1 MIALVVKNLAANAG
15 DTRDAGSI
23 PAWGRSPGGGNG
35 NPLQYSCLEN
45 SMDRGAWRA
54 TVHGATKSQTQLRGW
69 AHKIY
74 SLSDFLYV
82 QIYFLYSKMIQI
94 RTNQRETRTCIGQE
108 LEGPKFIAF
117 CAVPVKMGHL
127 TLLTTHTRSVHL
139 DAHSPSGST
148 AFLIDLSLAP

>member
-1 MIALVVKNLAANAG
+1 
-15 DTRDAGSI
+15 
-23 PAWGRSPGGGNG
+23 
-35 NPLQYSCLEN
+35 
-45 SMDRGAWRA
+45 MDRGAWRA

-94 RTNQRETRTCIGQE
+94 RTNQRETHTCIGRE

-117 CAVPVKMGHL
+117 CAVPVKLGHL
-127 TLLTTHTRSVHL
+127 TLPTTHTENVHL
-139 DAHSPSGST
+139 DAHLQGPQLLLGSHYIV
-148 AFLIDLSLAP
+148 LIDLSLAP